1 MIPLV
6 RPWTEQ
12 PDTTA
17 IVRSDV
23 ASLYVP
29 GIGLSDLTGGH
40 PPINPGTQTVLPYRH
55 GKALFVGA
63 ASQITTGS
71 IVRGITT
78 GVTVVLAVK
87 KTVGITNSDF
97 IWGEQET
104 NGAGYNFGMYER
116 SSNGDMQMYVHNGSS
131 AVSASSA
138 YATTDPVAV
147 FVGTYGD
154 GDNNVRIYKNGLQ
167 QASAAHSGPVRR
179 LSTAPLRSCFW
190 YPTGTSPSCYIYAAA
205 VIPACLPAAAVDE
218 RFGSFAKMWNGL
230 FEPRCIYVPFAAA
243 AGTPTLTDP
252 GWLVS
257 GNQLTPRG
265 NYAF

>member
-40 PPINPGTQTVLPYRH
+40 PPINPGTQKVLPYIH

-63 ASQITTGS
+63 ASQVTTGS

-78 GVTVVLAVK
+78 GVTLVLAVK
-87 KTVGITNSDF
+87 KTVGITGGDF
-97 IWGEQET
+97 IWGEHET
-104 NGAGYNFGMYER
+104 SNGGYNYGMYE
-116 SSNGDMQMYVHNGSS
+116 SIFNDNLQMYVHNGSS

-138 YATTDPVAV
+138 CATTDPVAV

-154 GDNNVRIYKNGLQ
+154 GDNNVRIYKNGRQ

-190 YPTGTSPSCYIYAAA
+190 NSGGPNCYIYAAA
-205 VIPACLPAAAVDE
+205 VIPACLPAAAVGE